1 MINLVKLTEKATS
14 FFRKMPGIEKNVD
27 EYLSDNL
34 SSLLKGYKIARKT
47 DLEDAIVDIEKK
59 EKSVEELSH
68 WKDKTKPKV
77 TDLENRIDRLE
88 TKYGVK

>member
-1 MINLVKLTEKATS
+1 LVRITEKVES
-14 FFRKMPGIEKNVD
+14 FFRRMPSIEKNVD
-27 EYLSDNL
+27 EYLTDNL

-47 DLEDAIVDIEKK
+47 DLQDAISEIEKK
-59 EKSVEELSH
+59 EETVDELIH

-77 TDLENRIDRLE
+77 TDLEKRIGRLE